1 MLQLFIYLF
10 LIYNCNAFY
19 ILFQPNIAKSNIL
32 MLDNMQAKQ
41 KWLNNLNDEPSWLKN
56 KQTNILMLD
65 NMQAKQKWLNS
76 LNDEPSWLKNKQ
88 INILKLD
95 NVEAKQKWLNSLNDE
110 PSWLKNKQN
119 INTKEN
125 YLENIKLNILEAK
138 KKILEAESNI
148 NYLLKY

>member
-1 MLQLFIYLF
+1 MFQLFIYLL
-10 LIYNCNAFY
+10 LIYNCTGFY
-19 ILFQPNIAKSNIL
+19 VLFKPNIAKFNIL

-41 KWLNNLNDEPSWLKN
+41 KWLKN

-125 YLENIKLNILEAK
+125 YLEIIKLNILEAK
-138 KKILEAESNI
+138 NLILKAESNI